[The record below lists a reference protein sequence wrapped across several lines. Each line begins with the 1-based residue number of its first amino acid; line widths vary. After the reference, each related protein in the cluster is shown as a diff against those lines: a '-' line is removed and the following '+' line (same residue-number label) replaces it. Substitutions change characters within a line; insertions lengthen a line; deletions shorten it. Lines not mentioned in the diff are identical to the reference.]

1 MRDLFK
7 KIGDTKRYYLSSKDG
22 HNKGQKWSGLNS
34 SSRIQKGWQECTELF
49 KKNLNDL
56 DNHNDLDIHG
66 MDNHT
71 MSGMVTHLKPDI
83 LECEVEW
90 ALEGITIIKA
100 SGGDGISV
108 ELFQILKD
116 AAAEVVHSI
125 CQQIWKTQKWSQDWK
140 KPVFNSNPKER
151 QCQSMFELPYNCT
164 YFTF

>member
-1 MRDLFK
+1 MGTIKGRNGKDLTAAAEFRRGGK
-7 KIGDTKRYYLSSKDG
+7 NAQNYS
-22 HNKGQKWSGLNS
+22 
-34 SSRIQKGWQECTELF
+34 

-90 ALEGITIIKA
+90 ALEGIAMIKA
-100 SGGDGISV
+100 SGGDGIPV

-125 CQQIWKTQKWSQDWK
+125 CKQIWKTQKWSQDWK
-140 KPVFNSNPKER
+140 KTVFNSNPKER
-151 QCQSMFELPYNCT
+151 QCQSMFERPYNCT